1 MRARGAR
8 CVATAL
14 GSDHSPLGRSCRYR
28 ARALERAKLKRA
40 LYQIHVESQ
49 RMHFNHLQLLK
60 FASFKSLRNALSL
73 QRTEDVGARPRAE
86 ARGQG
91 WETLNR

>member
-14 GSDHSPLGRSCRYR
+14 GRDPRHTPPAPR
-28 ARALERAKLKRA
+28 AVVPVPRAALERAKLKRA
-40 LYQIHVESQ
+40 LFQIHVESQ

-60 FASFKSLRNALSL
+60 FASFKSLRNALIFLGLSS
-73 QRTEDVGARPRAE
+73 
-86 ARGQG
+86 
-91 WETLNR
+91 